1 MKVVIEKLDHFGN
14 GLSRIDGKIVFVP
27 KTIPGDIVEIDIVK
41 DNKKFQEGKVI
52 NYIEKQD
59 RHSICPYSNICGGC
73 HLIDLKYDDQLKYK
87 ENKVKELFKKVLNID
102 IDIKDV
108 ISGNNYYYR
117 NKISLHVQNKKIG
130 FYSEESHN
138 LVEIDNCVITN
149 KEINLVI
156 ENLKDIVKSN
166 DMQEVTIR
174 NHNGILL
181 DIKGKINKEEL
192 LNSFSD
198 VDVIYLNDKLIK
210 GEGFV
215 ISNILDKKFKVSSKS
230 FFQVN
235 NEVCAKIFN
244 SVRNYIKGKNY
255 EKALDLYCGTGIIGI
270 LISDLVESV
279 TGIEVVSDAVI
290 NANDNKELNNIDNIS
305 FICDKVENRINEFS
319 DIDLIIVDPPRS
331 GLDSKSIDNILRI
344 GAKDVIYIS
353 CNPNTLVRDLK
364 ELSTL
369 YDIKEI
375 SIADM
380 FPNTY
385 HVETIVFL
393 NCKQIVKEL

>member
-59 RHSICPYSNICGGC
+59 RFSICPYSNICGGC

-108 ISGNNYYYR
+108 ISGNNYNYR
-117 NKISLHVQNKKIG
+117 NKISLHIQNKKIG

-149 KEINLVI
+149 KEINSVI
-156 ENLKDIVKSN
+156 KKLKDIVKDS
-166 DMQEVTIR
+166 DIGEVMIR

-192 LNSFSD
+192 LNSFND

-215 ISNILDKKFKVSSKS
+215 ISNILDKKFKVSRKS

-235 NEVCAKIFN
+235 NEVCTKIFGG
-244 SVRNYIKGKNY
+244 VRNYIKGKNY
-255 EKALDLYCGTGIIGI
+255 KKVLDLYCGTGIIGI

-279 TGIEVVSDAVI
+279 TGIEVVKDAVI
-290 NANDNKELNNIDNIS
+290 NANDNKELNGINNIN

-344 GAKDVIYIS
+344 GAKDIIYIS

-369 YDIKEI
+369 YDIKEV

-385 HVETIVFL
+385 HVETIVCL
-393 NCKQIVKEL
+393 KNKH

>member
-1 MKVVIEKLDHFGN
+1 
-14 GLSRIDGKIVFVP
+14 
-27 KTIPGDIVEIDIVK
+27 
-41 DNKKFQEGKVI
+41 
-52 NYIEKQD
+52 
-59 RHSICPYSNICGGC
+59 
-73 HLIDLKYDDQLKYK
+73 
-87 ENKVKELFKKVLNID
+87 
-102 IDIKDV
+102 
-108 ISGNNYYYR
+108 
-117 NKISLHVQNKKIG
+117 
-130 FYSEESHN
+130 
-138 LVEIDNCVITN
+138 
-149 KEINLVI
+149 
-156 ENLKDIVKSN
+156 LKDIVKDS
-166 DMQEVTIR
+166 DIEEVMVR

-192 LNSFSD
+192 LNSFGY
-198 VDVIYLNDKLIK
+198 VEVIYLNDKLIK

-215 ISNILDKKFKVSSKS
+215 ISNILDKKFKVSRKS

-244 SVRNYIKGKNY
+244 SVRNYIKGKGHK
-255 EKALDLYCGTGIIGI
+255 KALDLYCGTGIIGI

-279 TGIEVVSDAVI
+279 TGIEVVKDAVI
-290 NANDNKELNNIDNIS
+290 NANDNKELNSINNIN
-305 FICDKVENRINEFS
+305 FICDKVENRINEFN

-364 ELSTL
+364 ELTTL
-369 YDIKEI
+369 YDIKEV

-393 NCKQIVKEL
+393 SKK

>member
-14 GLSRIDGKIVFVP
+14 GLARIDGKIVFVP
-27 KTIPGDIVEIDIVK
+27 KTLPGDIVEIEIVK

-59 RHSICPYSNICGGC
+59 RHSICPYSDICGGC
-73 HLIDLKYDDQLKYK
+73 HLMDLKYDDQLKYK
-87 ENKVKELFKKVLNID
+87 ENKVKELFKKVLGID
-102 IDIKDV
+102 IDIKNV
-108 ISGNNYYYR
+108 ISGNNYNYR
-117 NKISLHVQNKKIG
+117 NKISLHIKNKKIG

-138 LVEIDNCVITN
+138 LVEIDKCVITD

-156 ENLKDIVKSN
+156 EKLKDIVKDS
-166 DMQEVTIR
+166 DIDEVMIR

-181 DIKGKINKEEL
+181 DVKGKVDKNIL
-192 LNSFSD
+192 LNSFD
-198 VDVIYLNDKLIK
+198 NCEVIYLNDKLIK

-215 ISNILDKKFKVSSKS
+215 ISNILDKKFKVSRKS

-235 NEVCAKIFN
+235 NLVCTKIFDK
-244 SVRNYIKGKNY
+244 VRSYIKGKNY
-255 EKALDLYCGTGIIGI
+255 KKALDLYCGTGIIGI
-270 LISDLVESV
+270 LISNLVERV
-279 TGIEVVSDAVI
+279 TGIEVVNDAVI
-290 NANDNKELNNIDNIS
+290 NANDNKELNGINNIN
-305 FICDKVENRINEFS
+305 FICDKVENRINEFN

-331 GLDSKSIDNILRI
+331 GLDKKSIDNILRI

-364 ELSTL
+364 ELTNN
-369 YDIKEI
+369 YDIKEV

-393 NCKQIVKEL
+393 SKMN

>member
-14 GLSRIDGKIVFVP
+14 GLSHVDGKIVFVP
-27 KTIPGDIVEIDIVK
+27 KTLPGDIVEIDIVK
-41 DNKKFQEGKVI
+41 EDKKFLEGKVI
-52 NYIEKQD
+52 NYIEKKE
-59 RHSICPYSNICGGC
+59 RHSICPYSDICGGC
-73 HLIDLKYDDQLKYK
+73 HLTDLKYSEQLIYK

-102 IDIKDV
+102 ILIKDV
-108 ISGNNYYYR
+108 ISGNNNYYR
-117 NKISLHVQNKKIG
+117 NKITLHVKNKKIG
-130 FYSEESHN
+130 FYSGESHD
-138 LVEIDNCVITN
+138 LVEIDNCVITD

-156 ENLKDIVKSN
+156 KKLKDIVK
-166 DMQEVTIR
+166 DETIEEVMIR

-181 DIKGKINKEEL
+181 SVKGKVKKQVL
-192 LNSFSD
+192 LNSFD
-198 VDVIYLNDKLIK
+198 NCEVIYLNDKLIK
-210 GEGFV
+210 GVGFV
-215 ISNILDKKFKVSSKS
+215 ISSILDKKFKVSRKS

-244 SVRNYIKGKNY
+244 SVRNYIKGKGHK
-255 EKALDLYCGTGIIGI
+255 KALDLYCGTGIIGI

-279 TGIEVVSDAVI
+279 TGIEVVKDAVI
-290 NANDNKELNNIDNIS
+290 NANDNKELNSINNIN
-305 FICDKVENRINEFS
+305 FICDKVENRINEFN

-364 ELSTL
+364 ELTTL
-369 YDIKEI
+369 YDIKEV

-393 NCKQIVKEL
+393 SKK

>member
-14 GLSRIDGKIVFVP
+14 GLARIDGKIVFVP
-27 KTIPGDIVEIDIVK
+27 KTIPGDIVEIDIIK
-41 DNKKFQEGKVI
+41 DNKKFQEGQVI
-52 NYIEKQD
+52 SYIEKQP
-59 RHSICPYSNICGGC
+59 RYSMCPYSNICGGC
-73 HLIDLKYDDQLKYK
+73 HLIDLKYDAQLKYK

-108 ISGNNYYYR
+108 ISENNYNYR
-117 NKISLHVQNKKIG
+117 NKISLHLKNNKIG

-138 LVEIDNCVITN
+138 LVEIDECVITD

-156 ENLKDIVKSN
+156 KNLKDIVKDS
-166 DMQEVTIR
+166 DIEEVMVR

-192 LNSFSD
+192 LNSFGY
-198 VDVIYLNDKLIK
+198 VEVIYLNDKLIK

-215 ISNILDKKFKVSSKS
+215 ISNILDKKFKVSRKS

-244 SVRNYIKGKNY
+244 SVRNYIKGKGHK
-255 EKALDLYCGTGIIGI
+255 KALDLYCGTGIIGI

-279 TGIEVVSDAVI
+279 TGIEVVKDAVI
-290 NANDNKELNNIDNIS
+290 NANDNKELNSINNIN
-305 FICDKVENRINEFS
+305 FICDKVENRINEFN

-364 ELSTL
+364 ELTTL
-369 YDIKEI
+369 YDIKEV

-393 NCKQIVKEL
+393 SKK

>member
-1 MKVVIEKLDHFGN
+1 VQTTLRGVIE
-14 GLSRIDGKIVFVP
+14 
-27 KTIPGDIVEIDIVK
+27 EIDLVFE
-41 DNKKFQEGKVI
+41 DKKFLEGKVI
-52 NYIEKQD
+52 NYIEKKE
-59 RHSICPYSNICGGC
+59 RHSICPYSDICGGC
-73 HLIDLKYDDQLKYK
+73 HLTDLKYSEQLIYK

-102 IDIKDV
+102 ILIKDV
-108 ISGNNYYYR
+108 ISGNNNYYR
-117 NKISLHVQNKKIG
+117 NKITLHVKNKKIG
-130 FYSEESHN
+130 FYSGESHD
-138 LVEIDNCVITN
+138 LVEIDNCVITD

-156 ENLKDIVKSN
+156 KNLKDIVKDS
-166 DMQEVTIR
+166 DIEEVMVR

-192 LNSFSD
+192 LNSFGY
-198 VDVIYLNDKLIK
+198 VEVIYLNDKLIK

-215 ISNILDKKFKVSSKS
+215 ISNILDKKFKVSRKS

-244 SVRNYIKGKNY
+244 SVRNYIKGKGHK
-255 EKALDLYCGTGIIGI
+255 KALDLYCGTGIIGI

-279 TGIEVVSDAVI
+279 TGIEVVKDAVI
-290 NANDNKELNNIDNIS
+290 NANDNKELNSINNIN
-305 FICDKVENRINEFS
+305 FICDKVENRINEFN

-364 ELSTL
+364 ELTTL
-369 YDIKEI
+369 YDIKEV

-393 NCKQIVKEL
+393 SKK

>member
-14 GLSRIDGKIVFVP
+14 GLARIDGKIVFVP
-27 KTIPGDIVEIDIVK
+27 KTIPGDIVEIDIIK
-41 DNKKFQEGKVI
+41 DNKKFQEGQVI
-52 NYIEKQD
+52 SYIEKQP
-59 RHSICPYSNICGGC
+59 RYSMCPYSNICGGC
-73 HLIDLKYDDQLKYK
+73 HLIDLKYDAQLKYK

-108 ISGNNYYYR
+108 ISGNNYNYR
-117 NKISLHVQNKKIG
+117 NKISLHLKNNKIG

-138 LVEIDNCVITN
+138 LVEIDECVITD

-156 ENLKDIVKSN
+156 KNLKDIVKDS
-166 DMQEVTIR
+166 DIEEVMVR

-192 LNSFSD
+192 LNSFGY
-198 VDVIYLNDKLIK
+198 VEVIYLNDKLIK

-215 ISNILDKKFKVSSKS
+215 ISNILDKKFKVSRKS

-244 SVRNYIKGKNY
+244 SVRNYIKGKGHK
-255 EKALDLYCGTGIIGI
+255 KALDLYCGTGIIGI

-279 TGIEVVSDAVI
+279 TGIEVVKDAVI
-290 NANDNKELNNIDNIS
+290 NANDNKELNSINNIN
-305 FICDKVENRINEFS
+305 FICDKVENRINEFN

-364 ELSTL
+364 ELTTL
-369 YDIKEI
+369 YDIKEV

-393 NCKQIVKEL
+393 SKK

>member
-14 GLSRIDGKIVFVP
+14 GLSHVDGKIVFVP
-27 KTIPGDIVEIDIVK
+27 KTLPGDIVEIDIVK
-41 DNKKFQEGKVI
+41 EDKKFLEGKVI
-52 NYIEKQD
+52 NYIEKKE
-59 RHSICPYSNICGGC
+59 RHSICPYSDICGGC
-73 HLIDLKYDDQLKYK
+73 HLTDLKYSEQLIYK

-102 IDIKDV
+102 ILIKDV
-108 ISGNNYYYR
+108 ISGNNNYYR
-117 NKISLHVQNKKIG
+117 NKITLHVKNKKIG
-130 FYSEESHN
+130 FYSGESHD
-138 LVEIDNCVITN
+138 LVEIDNCVITD

-156 ENLKDIVKSN
+156 KKLKDIVK
-166 DMQEVTIR
+166 DETIEEVMIR

-181 DIKGKINKEEL
+181 SVKGKVKKQVL
-192 LNSFSD
+192 LNSFD
-198 VDVIYLNDKLIK
+198 NCEVIYLNDKLIK
-210 GEGFV
+210 GVGFV
-215 ISNILDKKFKVSSKS
+215 ISSILDKKFKVSRKS

-235 NEVCAKIFN
+235 NLVCTKIFEK
-244 SVRNYIKGKNY
+244 VRNYVKDKNY
-255 EKALDLYCGTGIIGI
+255 SKVLDLYCGTGIIGI
-270 LISDLVESV
+270 LISDLVDSV

-290 NANDNKELNNIDNIS
+290 NANDNKELNGIDNIN
-305 FICDKVENRINEFS
+305 FICDKVENRINEFN

-331 GLDSKSIDNILRI
+331 GLDNKSINNILRI
-344 GAKDVIYIS
+344 GPKDVIYIS

-364 ELSTL
+364 ELTTN

-393 NCKQIVKEL
+393 SKKV